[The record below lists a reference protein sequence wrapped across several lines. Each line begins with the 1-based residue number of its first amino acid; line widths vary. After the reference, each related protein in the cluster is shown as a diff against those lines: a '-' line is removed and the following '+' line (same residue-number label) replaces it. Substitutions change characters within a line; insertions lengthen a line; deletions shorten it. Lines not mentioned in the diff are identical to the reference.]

1 MLVLRAFLAILEGT
15 HFWGAGLGKLVLRM
29 PLELIWPRS
38 IHKKHEN
45 FLLQVLEMLLKNLL
59 PLLLPLANLFI
70 NQFFPL
76 LPLLIDFL
84 DLNILLKYRVLPELM
99 LQLLSEFIFF
109 VHGWF
114 HFSGESFDFGSF
126 SLDHFGTLVD
136 VAVEKAFFL
145 QVENFLLV
153 EGLFLSDSLVHH

>member
-1 MLVLRAFLAILEGT
+1 
-15 HFWGAGLGKLVLRM
+15 
-29 PLELIWPRS
+29 
-38 IHKKHEN
+38 
-45 FLLQVLEMLLKNLL
+45 
-59 PLLLPLANLFI
+59 
-70 NQFFPL
+70 
-76 LPLLIDFL
+76 
-84 DLNILLKYRVLPELM
+84 M